1 MDFAKRRRREIIGRA
16 AFRRVPGARRKSGF
30 SREARDPGFR
40 NPDCSVIERT
50 PVMKVEEFLAH
61 AIQLESEAAMRFGQ
75 LADAMTTNG
84 NAKVGKLFRRLSDY
98 SRLHLSDARARAG
111 FRDAPALRPDEFVWP
126 DLESPESAAIWGA
139 DPFIGRE
146 EALNIALQAELA
158 SLDYYQSIHDTTD
171 DPETKILAKEFV
183 EEERDHVSELRKW
196 IAAHKVGESLP
207 SEP

>member
-1 MDFAKRRRREIIGRA
+1 
-16 AFRRVPGARRKSGF
+16 
-30 SREARDPGFR
+30 
-40 NPDCSVIERT
+40 
-50 PVMKVEEFLAH
+50 MKVEDFLAH
-61 AIQLESEAAMRFGQ
+61 AIQLESEAATRFGQ
-75 LADAMTTNG
+75 LADAMATNG
-84 NAKVGKLFRRLSDY
+84 NEQVSKLFRRLSDY
-98 SRLHLSDARARAG
+98 SRLHLSDAKARSG
-111 FRDAPALRPDEFVWP
+111 FRELPELRRDEFVWP

-158 SLDYYQSIHDTTD
+158 GLDYYQSVHDTTD

-196 IAAHKVGESLP
+196 IAAHTAGDKLP

>member
-1 MDFAKRRRREIIGRA
+1 M
-16 AFRRVPGARRKSGF
+16 
-30 SREARDPGFR
+30 
-40 NPDCSVIERT
+40 
-50 PVMKVEEFLAH
+50 MKVEDFLAH

-75 LADAMTTNG
+75 LADVMTTNG
-84 NAKVGKLFRRLSDY
+84 NAQVGKLFRRLSDY
-98 SRLHLSDARARAG
+98 SRLHLSDARARSG
-111 FRDAPALRPDEFVWP
+111 FRELPELRPEDFVWP

-146 EALNIALQAELA
+146 EALTIALQAELA
-158 SLDYYQSIHDTTD
+158 GLDYYQSVHDATD

-196 IAAHKVGESLP
+196 IAAHKAGEKLP